1 MGPEAAVPPPITT
14 DPAPEWVDSM
24 SFEEGAAT
32 EYTPELARAI
42 EADAGIASPLIG
54 APREPARRMSAPPP
68 RMTTPHSRAENPTP
82 LALYALIAFF
92 AIVILA
98 GAVVTVVAL
107 AR

>member
-1 MGPEAAVPPPITT
+1 MAPPAGIPPSTSA

-42 EADAGIASPLIG
+42 EADAGIASPLLG

-68 RMTTPHSRAENPTP
+68 RMSTPHSRSKSPTP
-82 LALYALIAFF
+82 IALYALIAFF

-98 GAVVTVVAL
+98 GTVVTVVAL
-107 AR
+107 AG